1 MSKMSNNDVQVLI
14 IEDTNSIGV
23 VMQSWLKKAGI
34 KSELVGTGA
43 QGIKRIHKGGI
54 KVLLLDLQLPDMNGL
69 EVLDLVQSK
78 EMDITTVVVTAS
90 GSITTA
96 VDAMRRGAYDF
107 LVKPTAQERLIT
119 TTTNALERE
128 TLNTAVKQIKND
140 FKKGGNHGFIG
151 SSLPMIAIYKTI
163 DAVARSSASVFIS
176 GESGTGKELCAEAIH
191 IASNRKKSS
200 FVALNCAAIPKDLI
214 ESEIFGHVKG
224 AYTGAT
230 SDRNGAAFSANG
242 GTLFLDEIC
251 EMDLK
256 LQSKLL
262 RFLQTG
268 TVQKVGSDKLEK
280 VDVRILCATNR
291 NPLLEVE
298 EGRFREDLYYRLH
311 VIPVELPPLRN
322 RESDVVEIAK
332 FLLKQISEEEG
343 KNFSSF
349 TETAQ
354 DALLSHS
361 WPGNVRE
368 LQNIIR
374 NAVILNEGE
383 QIDGH
388 MFSFSTRVPEG
399 ANTAAIKPSS
409 INDANALSVS
419 LDRPFVDIE
428 REIIEAAINQ
438 CDGSIPKASDMLSL
452 SPSTIYR
459 KKESWI

>member
-1 MSKMSNNDVQVLI
+1 MSNSDVQVLI

-34 KSELVGTGA
+34 NSELVGTGKD
-43 QGIKRIHKGGI
+43 GIERINKGGI

-69 EVLDLVQSK
+69 EVLDLIQSQ
-78 EMDITTVVVTAS
+78 ELGITTVVVTAS
-90 GSITTA
+90 GSISTA

-107 LVKPTAQERLIT
+107 LVKPTAQERLLT
-119 TTTNALERE
+119 TTKNALERE
-128 TLNTAVKQIKND
+128 TLNTAVKQIKTD

-163 DAVARSSASVFIS
+163 DAVARSSACVFIS

-224 AYTGAT
+224 AFTGAT
-230 SDRNGAAFSANG
+230 TDREGAAFSANG

-268 TVQKVGSDKLEK
+268 SVQKVGSDKLEK

-311 VIPVELPPLRN
+311 VIPVELPPLRH

-343 KNFSSF
+343 KSFNSF
-349 TETAQ
+349 TQSAK
-354 DALLSHS
+354 DALLLHT

-374 NAVILNEGE
+374 NAVILNEGDT
-383 QIDGH
+383 IDGS
-388 MFSFSTRVPEG
+388 MFSFTTKIPES
-399 ANTAAIKPSS
+399 APSS
-409 INDANALSVS
+409 NFKVSNTSNENALSIS
-419 LDRPFVDIE
+419 LDRPFADIE
-428 REIIEAAINQ
+428 REIIEEAINQ
-438 CDGSIPKASDMLSL
+438 CHGSIPKASQMLSL

-459 KKESWI
+459 KKETWT